1 MKREYFCTEDINIV
15 QRDLELI
22 SSFSPSMSPKTL
34 TFLHVLHFA
43 RHSVKLVF
51 PLGFENNN

>member
-1 MKREYFCTEDINIV
+1 MKCEYFCTEDINIV

-22 SSFSPSMSPKTL
+22 SSFSPSMSPQTL